1 MKTTAMKGRTEE
13 SGQSANNGPEQQ
25 ETEKKKEEQQ
35 ESRTSIGIVIL
46 TESVT

>member
-1 MKTTAMKGRTEE
+1 MKTTTMKGRIEE
-13 SGQSANNGPEQQ
+13 SGQSANNKPEQQ

-46 TESVT
+46 TESVR